1 MQLILKLLSHT
12 SALTAAQ
19 SKTEVVSNAQVG
31 IQGIA
36 LKHHGD
42 IPSCRAQ
49 AAHRLLANPDFTCAG
64 HVQAGEEAKQGA
76 FAATRWTD
84 EHQKLSIADG
94 EVQLPDHVDGFAATS
109 AREGLAQGFET
120 DSGQPKDC
128 SGLSLGW
135 RDRPPGGA
143 VQFIDQARITV
154 RGGRG
159 GDGIAAFRREKYV
172 PAGGPSGGDGGHGG
186 HVVLQADSNLQ
197 TLLDFKYKR
206 LFAADDGRRGGP
218 NKCTGASG
226 RQLVVKV
233 PCGTEARHLST
244 GILLGDLI
252 EPGQQ
257 LTVAFGGRGGLGNA
271 HYLSNRNRAPEK
283 FTEGRDGEEWPLQ
296 LELKLL
302 AEVGIIGLP
311 NAGKSTLI
319 AVLSAA
325 RPKIADYPFTTLIP
339 NLGVVRRPSGDGTV
353 FADIPGLIA
362 GAAQG
367 AGLGHDFLRHIERTR
382 LLIHLVD
389 AGAEDPVGD
398 LRVVEKEL
406 RAYGHGLVDRPRLL
420 VLNKQELAS
429 DDQLQ
434 RVVADLEA
442 TSGRTPITISAVM
455 GRGLDSLLDQVWS
468 ALGV

>member
-1 MQLILKLLSHT
+1 
-12 SALTAAQ
+12 
-19 SKTEVVSNAQVG
+19 
-31 IQGIA
+31 
-36 LKHHGD
+36 
-42 IPSCRAQ
+42 
-49 AAHRLLANPDFTCAG
+49 
-64 HVQAGEEAKQGA
+64 
-76 FAATRWTD
+76 
-84 EHQKLSIADG
+84 
-94 EVQLPDHVDGFAATS
+94 
-109 AREGLAQGFET
+109 
-120 DSGQPKDC
+120 
-128 SGLSLGW
+128 
-135 RDRPPGGA
+135 

-154 RGGRG
+154 RGGHG

-186 HVVLQADSNLQ
+186 PVVLEADSNLQ

-226 RQLVVKV
+226 RDLVIKV
-233 PCGTEARHLST
+233 PCGTEVRHLTT
-244 GILLGDLI
+244 GILLGDLTD
-252 EPGQQ
+252 PGER

-325 RPKIADYPFTTLIP
+325 RPKIADYPFTTLVP

-382 LLIHLVD
+382 LLIHVVD
-389 AGAEDPVGD
+389 AGADDPVGD

-406 RAYGHGLVDRPRLL
+406 EAYGHGLVDRPRLL
-420 VLNKQELAS
+420 VLNKQELLL
-429 DDQLQ
+429 DDQLPELSQ
-434 RVVADLEA
+434 ELEQA
-442 TSGRTPITISAVM
+442 SGRAPLCISAAM
-455 GRGLDSLLDQVWS
+455 GRNLDQLLERVWKE
-468 ALGV
+468 LGIA

>member
-1 MQLILKLLSHT
+1 
-12 SALTAAQ
+12 
-19 SKTEVVSNAQVG
+19 
-31 IQGIA
+31 
-36 LKHHGD
+36 
-42 IPSCRAQ
+42 
-49 AAHRLLANPDFTCAG
+49 
-64 HVQAGEEAKQGA
+64 
-76 FAATRWTD
+76 
-84 EHQKLSIADG
+84 
-94 EVQLPDHVDGFAATS
+94 
-109 AREGLAQGFET
+109 
-120 DSGQPKDC
+120 
-128 SGLSLGW
+128 
-135 RDRPPGGA
+135 

-172 PAGGPSGGDGGHGG
+172 PAGGPSGGDGGCGSP
-186 HVVLQADSNLQ
+186 VVLEADSNLQ

-226 RQLVVKV
+226 KDLVIKV
-233 PCGTEARHLST
+233 PCGTEVRHLRT
-244 GILLGDLI
+244 GILLGDLTT
-252 EPGQQ
+252 PGER

-283 FTEGRDGEEWPLQ
+283 FTEGREGEEWPLQ

-325 RPKIADYPFTTLIP
+325 RPKIADYPFTTLVP

-353 FADIPGLIA
+353 FADIPGLIE

-389 AGAEDPVGD
+389 AGSEDPVAD
-398 LRVVEKEL
+398 LNVVQQEL
-406 RAYGHGLVDRPRLL
+406 EAYGHGLVDRPRLL
-420 VLNKQELAS
+420 VINKQELVTEE
-429 DDQLQ
+429 DLPRLRQ
-434 RVVADLEA
+434 DLEA
-442 TSGRTPITISAVM
+442 ASGRPVLCISAAM
-455 GRGLDSLLDQVWS
+455 GTNLDQLLAETW
-468 ALGV
+468 AELGV

>member
-1 MQLILKLLSHT
+1 M
-12 SALTAAQ
+12 
-19 SKTEVVSNAQVG
+19 
-31 IQGIA
+31 
-36 LKHHGD
+36 
-42 IPSCRAQ
+42 
-49 AAHRLLANPDFTCAG
+49 
-64 HVQAGEEAKQGA
+64 
-76 FAATRWTD
+76 
-84 EHQKLSIADG
+84 
-94 EVQLPDHVDGFAATS
+94 
-109 AREGLAQGFET
+109 
-120 DSGQPKDC
+120 
-128 SGLSLGW
+128 
-135 RDRPPGGA
+135 
-143 VQFIDQARITV
+143 QFIDQARITV

-186 HVVLQADSNLQ
+186 PVVLEADSNLQ
-197 TLLDFKYKR
+197 TLLDLKYKR

-226 RQLVVKV
+226 NDLVIKV
-233 PCGTEARHLST
+233 PCGTEVRHLTT
-244 GILLGDLI
+244 GILMGDLTD
-252 EPGQQ
+252 PGQR
-257 LTVAFGGRGGLGNA
+257 LTIAFGGRGGLGNA

-382 LLIHLVD
+382 LLLHLVD
-389 AGAEDPVGD
+389 AGAENPLDD
-398 LRVVEKEL
+398 LRTVEKEL
-406 RAYGHGLVDRPRLL
+406 EAYGHGLMDRPRLL
-420 VLNKQELAS
+420 VLNKQELCNDDELPQLMTELEKAS
-429 DDQLQ
+429 GLKP
-434 RVVADLEA
+434 LC
-442 TSGRTPITISAVM
+442 ISAAM
-455 GRGLDSLLDQVWS
+455 GANLDALLERIWTE
-468 ALGV
+468 LGV